1 VDAETPSRGGRRG
14 EGTIVQVSIS
24 RGGIPKY
31 AIEEGFITPLGIEGD
46 MHAHPQFH
54 GGPLQAIL
62 IISAEM
68 LEILKQQGYP
78 VFYGAMGENLTVG
91 GVEFK
96 DIRIGDEIRAGGA
109 LLEITKP
116 RTPCQQLD
124 VYGAT
129 FRTDIYDALAKRRD
143 PASPHWGLSGF
154 YASVLEPGPVRAGD
168 RFAVVSKLA

>member
-1 VDAETPSRGGRRG
+1 M

-24 RGGIPKY
+24 RGGLPKH
-31 AIEEGFITPLGIEGD
+31 AIDEGFITPLGVEGD
-46 MHAHPQFH
+46 MHAHPEFH
-54 GGPLQAIL
+54 GGPIQAIL

-68 LEILKQQGYP
+68 LETLKQKGYP
-78 VFYGAMGENLTVG
+78 VFYGAMGENLTVSG
-91 GVEFK
+91 FEMH

-124 VYGAT
+124 IYGTT
-129 FRTDIYDALAKRRD
+129 FRTAIYDAQVKQRN
-143 PASPHWGLSGF
+143 PASPHWGMSGF
-154 YASVLEPGPVRAGD
+154 YARVLEPGPVRVGD